1 MSTKIH
7 CQKDGQPAHAAAA
20 EVQSSLW
27 NIGMEVT
34 PENDYDDDD
43 EMEEQDIAELSIDSL
58 DVDVGQFEMGDIIDA
73 FNLS

>member
-7 CQKDGQPAHAAAA
+7 CQKDGQSAHAAAA

-43 EMEEQDIAELSIDSL
+43 EMEEQDIAEL
-58 DVDVGQFEMGDIIDA
+58 
-73 FNLS
+73 